1 MAGDLSWSGRL
12 LAMAGDRRQLRT
24 IVLLAAALALAAGDQ
39 TVVGAVAPD
48 MKAALDIGNTEV
60 GLLITA
66 ASLLGAAT
74 TLPFGLLAD
83 RVARV
88 RLLAICVL
96 AWSAAVGFAGAAAS
110 YLMILFAQLALGA
123 GIGAATPLV
132 ASLTG
137 DLFPAAQ
144 RGRVYALIL
153 SGEFLGAAAALL
165 LAGQMAAWWSWRGSF
180 WVLVVP
186 GPILAVALLRLLP
199 EPARGGFDRG
209 AGIDPTGHMTAT
221 GDPTLAG
228 LVHDAGI
235 QPRERLV
242 LHDDPATKSLRWAIR
257 YVLSIR
263 TNVLLI
269 AASALAYYY
278 VAGLQAFIVVYL
290 RGRYDLGQGVA
301 TTMLVFVG
309 VAVVVGTLITGP
321 LSDRLVAR
329 GRIASRPVIGGIA
342 CLWAACWAVPGL
354 ALATFAIGFPILL
367 IAAVGMGGANPPLDA
382 ARLDIMHS
390 RLWGRAESVRT
401 FIQTLFKSSA
411 PLLFGYL
418 SVLLSP
424 AGSDPDR
431 VQGGGAEGLTRTLML
446 MLVVLVVAGVLLLTV
461 ARRTYP
467 RDVATAIASER
478 ATSTDPR

>member
-24 IVLLAAALALAAGDQ
+24 IVLLAGALALAAGDQ

-165 LAGQMAAWWSWRGSF
+165 LAGQMAAWWSGAGRSGCWSCPGRSWRSRCCGCCPSRPAAAST
-180 WVLVVP
+180 VVP
-186 GPILAVALLRLLP
+186 
-199 EPARGGFDRG
+199 
-209 AGIDPTGHMTAT
+209 
-221 GDPTLAG
+221 
-228 LVHDAGI
+228 
-235 QPRERLV
+235 
-242 LHDDPATKSLRWAIR
+242 
-257 YVLSIR
+257 
-263 TNVLLI
+263 
-269 AASALAYYY
+269 AST
-278 VAGLQAFIVVYL
+278 
-290 RGRYDLGQGVA
+290 RP
-301 TTMLVFVG
+301 
-309 VAVVVGTLITGP
+309 GT
-321 LSDRLVAR
+321 
-329 GRIASRPVIGGIA
+329 
-342 CLWAACWAVPGL
+342 
-354 ALATFAIGFPILL
+354 
-367 IAAVGMGGANPPLDA
+367 
-382 ARLDIMHS
+382 
-390 RLWGRAESVRT
+390 
-401 FIQTLFKSSA
+401 
-411 PLLFGYL
+411 
-418 SVLLSP
+418 
-424 AGSDPDR
+424 
-431 VQGGGAEGLTRTLML
+431 
-446 MLVVLVVAGVLLLTV
+446 
-461 ARRTYP
+461 
-467 RDVATAIASER
+467 
-478 ATSTDPR
+478 

>member
-1 MAGDLSWSGRL
+1 MAADRNRSNRL
-12 LAMAGDRRQLRT
+12 LAMAGGRRQLRT
-24 IVLLAAALALAAGDQ
+24 IVLLASALGLAAGDQ

-48 MKAALDIGNTEV
+48 MKVALQIGNTQV

-83 RVARV
+83 RIARV
-88 RLLAICVL
+88 RLLAITVL
-96 AWSAAVGFAGAAAS
+96 SWSAAVGFAGAAAS

-153 SGEFLGAAAALL
+153 AGEFLGAATALV
-165 LAGQMAAWWSWRGSF
+165 LAGQMAAWWNWRGSF

-186 GPILAVALLRLLP
+186 GPILAIALLRFLP
-199 EPARGGFDRG
+199 EPARGGYDRG
-209 AGIDPTGHMTAT
+209 AGIDPTGHTT
-221 GDPTLAG
+221 SGGDPTLAG
-228 LVHDAGI
+228 LVHDAGVA
-235 QPRERLV
+235 PHESLV
-242 LHDDPATKSLRWAIR
+242 LRTDPATNSLRWAIR
-257 YVLSIR
+257 YVLTIR

-269 AASALAYYY
+269 ASSALAYYY

-290 RGRYDLGQGVA
+290 RGRYDLGQGIA
-301 TTMLVFVG
+301 TTLLVLVG
-309 VAVVVGTLITGP
+309 VAVVIGTLITGP
-321 LSDRLVAR
+321 LSDRMVAR
-329 GRIASRPVIGGIA
+329 GRIASRPVIGGLA
-342 CLWAACWAVPGL
+342 CLWAATWAVPGL
-354 ALATFAIGFPILL
+354 AMSTFAIGFPILL
-367 IAAVGMGGANPPLDA
+367 VAAVGMGGANPPLDA

-390 RLWGRAESVRT
+390 RLWGRAESVRN

-418 SVLLSP
+418 SVVLSP

-431 VQGGGAEGLTRTLML
+431 VQGGGAQGLTRALMA
-446 MLVVLVVAGVLLLTV
+446 MLAVLVLAGVLLLTL

-478 ATSTDPR
+478 ATAAE

>member
-1 MAGDLSWSGRL
+1 MAGG
-12 LAMAGDRRQLRT
+12 RRQLRT
-24 IVLLAAALALAAGDQ
+24 IVLLASALALAAGDQ

-48 MKAALDIGNTEV
+48 MKVALGIGNTEV

-66 ASLLGAAT
+66 ASLVGAAT

-96 AWSAAVGFAGAAAS
+96 TWSASVGFAGAAAS
-110 YLMILFAQLALGA
+110 YLMILCAQLALGA

-153 SGEFLGAAAALL
+153 AGEFLGAAAALVM
-165 LAGQMAAWWSWRGSF
+165 AGQVAAWWSWRGSF

-186 GPILAVALLRLLP
+186 GPILAIALIRLLP
-199 EPARGGFDRG
+199 EPARGGFDRA
-209 AGIDPTGHMTAT
+209 AGNDLHGHTAAN
-221 GDPTLAG
+221 GDATLAG
-228 LVHDAGI
+228 LVHQAGVA
-235 QPRERLV
+235 PHETRV
-242 LHDDPATKSLRWAIR
+242 LTEDPASKSLGWAIR

-269 AASALAYYY
+269 VASALAYYY
-278 VAGLQAFIVVYL
+278 VAGLQAFIVVFL
-290 RGRYDLGQGVA
+290 RGRYDFGQGTA
-301 TTMLVFVG
+301 TMLLVLVG
-309 VAVVVGTLITGP
+309 VAVVIGTLVTGP

-329 GRIASRPVIGGIA
+329 GRIASRPVIGGLA

-354 ALATFAIGFPILL
+354 AVGTFAVGFPILL
-367 IAAVGMGGANPPLDA
+367 VAAVGMGGANPPLDA

-390 RLWGRAESVRT
+390 RLWGRAESVRN
-401 FIQTLFKSSA
+401 FVQTLFKSSA

-418 SVLLSP
+418 SVVMSP
-424 AGSDPDR
+424 VGSNPDQ
-431 VQGGGAEGLTRTLML
+431 VQGGGAEGLTRAMML
-446 MLVVLVVAGVLLLTV
+446 MLGALLVAGVLLLV
-461 ARRTYP
+461 FARRTYP

-478 ATSTDPR
+478 TTESAGS